1 MFNGGEFSKILDE
14 IFEKD
19 DKEKEKA
26 IKIYCKIWEYL
37 ENITLQNLKYKRAF
51 EILKGSFELKKAENM
66 NRDTIYL
73 ADMGSFE
80 IELTKEEYEL
90 LEELMSNENG

>member
-1 MFNGGEFSKILDE
+1 MFNSGEFSKILDE

-26 IKIYCKIWEYL
+26 IETYCKIWKYL

-51 EILKGSFELKKAENM
+51 EILKKM
-66 NRDTIYL
+66 NGINRTLFISSICDVATYE
-73 ADMGSFE
+73 E
-80 IELTKEEYEL
+80 IELI
-90 LEELMSNENG
+90 EELMNE

>member
-1 MFNGGEFSKILDE
+1 MEEIQHEIDLDTLTYYQE
-14 IFEKD
+14 Q
-19 DKEKEKA
+19 
-26 IKIYCKIWEYL
+26 YL
-37 ENITLQNLKYKRAF
+37 NVEQKLTKYKRAF
-51 EILKGSFELKKAENM
+51 KILKGSFELKKGENM

-90 LEELMSNENG
+90 LEELMKSEETQN